1 MINLL
6 GFEWMNLRC
15 NAPRLRAHSPRC
27 HRLQFLSS
35 ILAVNPFRHQRIDIE
50 LDGCWIS
57 VSLRYWRKR
66 VSVLR
71 HSVAM
76 ASDIKEGCPCT
87 SVSPPDVGHIKNNG
101 IIPKIHWQVHNA
113 HKTTSGLIAK
123 RKRECGICGTTLR
136 HRSNWKLCITISF
149 RRGCVDFVY
158 GPGTHA
164 VAIKYI
170 YYMLYIN
177 SYSAFSMQFTLT
189 LLPAFLLKTLQNI
202 NHISSCCL
210 NSSGKNSLMGVVV
223 FFFIY
228 VCSFVRNSIN
238 QSVCLYF

>member
-1 MINLL
+1 M
-6 GFEWMNLRC
+6 
-15 NAPRLRAHSPRC
+15 SP
-27 HRLQFLSS
+27 
-35 ILAVNPFRHQRIDIE
+35 IAVFVIDSCSKPVPTPAVDIE
-50 LDGCWIS
+50 HDGCWIS

-66 VSVLR
+66 ASVLR

-101 IIPKIHWQVHNA
+101 IVPKIHWHRCIMIT
-113 HKTTSGLIAK
+113 KLKGFTGGLIAK

-136 HRSNWKLCITISF
+136 HRSNWKWCIMISF
-149 RRGCVDFVY
+149 SRGCVDFVY

-170 YYMLYIN
+170 YKN
-177 SYSAFSMQFTLT
+177 SYSAFSMQFNLT

-210 NSSGKNSLMGVVV
+210 NSPGKNSLMGVVV
-223 FFFIY
+223 FFLFM
-228 VCSFVRNSIN
+228 FV
-238 QSVCLYF
+238 VL